1 MEENRSEKG
10 YTIKETFTMSVEK
23 INLYAIIFLFPLL
36 LFFSL
41 PYVLIWGIEVY
52 KSGFS
57 AFIGWKL
64 LPVILG
70 GIILHEGLHGFALVI
85 LTKGKNRV
93 IFGFNKELLA
103 PYAHFK
109 GPVRVWQYMII
120 SALPGVVLGLFPL
133 IYSLINGNTYFHFFG
148 LLFTW
153 SAAGDLFSI
162 LAVSRYSLRTL
173 VLDHPDT
180 LGFHILEEPNE

>member
-1 MEENRSEKG
+1 MAENTSKDRYK
-10 YTIKETFTMSVEK
+10 IKETFTMSVEK
-23 INLYAIIFLFPLL
+23 INMYAIMFLFPLL

-41 PYVLIWGIEVY
+41 PYVLIWSFDVF
-52 KSGFS
+52 KTGFS
-57 AFIGWKL
+57 DFIGWKL

-70 GIILHEGLHGFALVI
+70 GILIHEGLHGLALVI

-109 GPVRVWQYMII
+109 GPVRAWQYMII
-120 SALPGVVLGLFPL
+120 SALPGVVLGLYPL

-162 LAVSRYSLRTL
+162 IAISRYPFQTIVR
-173 VLDHPDT
+173 DHPDT
-180 LGFHILEEPNE
+180 LGFYVLEENTE